1 MRYSEYTISVT
12 YLTKILSRRT
22 CVFTDEK
29 SIEYEN
35 FVWYDTNS
43 YHYNIIKS
51 ESESCTILKLVH
63 VKKWHRD

>member
-1 MRYSEYTISVT
+1 MRYSENTISVT

-35 FVWYDTNS
+35 FV
-43 YHYNIIKS
+43 
-51 ESESCTILKLVH
+51 
-63 VKKWHRD
+63 